1 MKKVRITR
9 EVGGEREN
17 EFNKEDYLT
26 CGQFAKLCQVKK
38 QTLFHYDDIGL
49 LRPALV
55 NDKGYRFYTYR
66 QYETYAL
73 IASLKEAGL
82 SLAEIRDYLENRG
95 AKSHLDTLRE
105 ARERIHT
112 RATYLEQVER
122 AIATEIDRAEEAE
135 ALYTEDIVLMQL
147 EELSL
152 LRSPDLDRLDSAE
165 LIAAVKSFSAAHEV
179 ACAVLDTASL
189 RQGEW
194 DHYSF
199 MLAFEPLGGE
209 DARVAASILQAQAI
223 TCARQEYTWWPTTAV
238 PSSKRVTPIS
248 ACWTIAI
255 RTAWNSGITP
265 TRNTCETNSPRAA
278 RRTCSRVSAYRYP
291 ADARTVGMLP
301 TGSRHQPGRSCS

>member
-1 MKKVRITR
+1 MRITR

-209 DARVAASILQAQAI
+209 DARVAASIPPGTSHYVRPAGVYVVAYHRGAFEQAGDTYQRLLDHCDKNGLELGDYAYE
-223 TCARQEYTWWPTTAV
+223 EYLRNELTA
-238 PSSKRVTPIS
+238 SSEKDLL
-248 ACWTIAI
+248 
-255 RTAWNSGITP
+255 
-265 TRNTCETNSPRAA
+265 TRICIQV
-278 RRTCSRVSAYRYP
+278 SR
-291 ADARTVGMLP
+291 
-301 TGSRHQPGRSCS
+301 